1 MNAKNLFLDGI
12 KPELEEVLENRER
25 RVHFIREL
33 LRRYPLDS
41 VISLKC
47 NIPGPIKKNEGIQLL
62 FDYGKTQLLQILAEH
77 EWNIEYEKCLD
88 LPTGPE
94 GFWVIPKES
103 LLVKQKMIEF
113 EEQRLGRLFD
123 ADVLDQ
129 KEGTIRSRSRV
140 ELGYPPRRCLI
151 CDNDARTC
159 ASRRLHPVPTLQ
171 KQLTQLL
178 EENRAELKA
187 IRHR

>member
-25 RVHFIREL
+25 RVSFVQEL
-33 LRRYPLDS
+33 LRRYPQDA

-47 NIPGPIKKNEGIQLL
+47 NIPGPIKNNEGIQLL
-62 FDYGKTQLLQILAEH
+62 FDYGRTKLLQILAENR
-77 EWNIEYEKCLD
+77 WNIEYEKCLD

-94 GFWVIPKES
+94 GFWAIPKGS

-129 KEGTIRSRSRV
+129 KEGMIHSRSRV

-151 CDNDARTC
+151 CDNDAKIC
-159 ASRRLHPVPTLQ
+159 ASRRLHPVSTLQ

-178 EENRAELKA
+178 EENMAELEA
-187 IRHR
+187 VHFQ